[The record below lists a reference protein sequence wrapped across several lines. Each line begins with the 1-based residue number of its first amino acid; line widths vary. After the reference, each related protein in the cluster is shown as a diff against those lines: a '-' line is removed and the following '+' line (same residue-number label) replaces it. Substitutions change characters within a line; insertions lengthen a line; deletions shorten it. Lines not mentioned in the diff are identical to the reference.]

1 MISLWALLGETDVE
15 AYAATLVLP
24 RYLSHL
30 RLRPFRFREQSE
42 NSDGQQP
49 LRLTY
54 CGDGRLE
61 EFLLRPEDHVL
72 PTIRFAC
79 PRIETSR
86 IRLPRDDA
94 RWFWNPAADP
104 PEPMRV
110 YFEPTT
116 RSLRPSAPSPLS
128 SEAYV
133 SVSRRHV
140 FVGRPVVESYLAAW
154 LESLGIDHAEVRFA
168 FETPSGGVEL
178 STGAVGGQWFL
189 SDDVVAHELIRFA
202 GLEQPLAHVSDWVQL
217 DLDSNGQEQCGIYE
231 DGIYIRLSERTM

>member
-1 MISLWALLGETDVE
+1 MISLWALLGESDVE

-24 RYLSHL
+24 TYLAHL
-30 RLRPFRFREQSE
+30 RLGPFRFREQSE
-42 NSDGQQP
+42 NSDGQEP

-72 PTIRFAC
+72 PAIRFAC
-79 PRIETSR
+79 PQIETSR
-86 IRLPRDDA
+86 IRLPQDDA
-94 RWFWNPAADP
+94 RWFWNRAADP

-116 RSLRPSAPSPLS
+116 RSLHAPAPSPACA
-128 SEAYV
+128 EGYV

-154 LESLGIDHAEVRFA
+154 LDRLGIDHAELRLE

-178 STGAVGGQWFL
+178 STGAVGGQMFL
-189 SDDVVAHELIRFA
+189 SDDLVAHELIRFA
-202 GLEQPLAHVSDWVQL
+202 GLERPLAQVSDWVRV
-217 DLDSNGQEQCGIYE
+217 DLDSDRQDKCGVYE
-231 DGIYIRLSERTM
+231 DGVYIRLSERTT

>member
-1 MISLWALLGETDVE
+1 MISLWALLGEADVE

-30 RLRPFRFREQSE
+30 CLRPFSFKEQSE
-42 NSDGQQP
+42 NSDGQEP

-61 EFLLRPEDHVL
+61 EFLLRPRDHVL
-72 PTIRFAC
+72 ETIRFAC

-86 IRLPRDDA
+86 IRLPQDDA
-94 RWFWNPAADP
+94 KWFWNRAADP

-116 RSLRPSAPSPLS
+116 RSLHASAPSPPS

-154 LESLGIDHAEVRFA
+154 LESLGIDDAEVRFE

-178 STGAVGGQWFL
+178 STGAVGGQMFL
-189 SDDVVAHELIRFA
+189 SDDVVAEELIRFA
-202 GLEQPLAHVSDWVQL
+202 GLNRALTHVSDWVRL
-217 DLDSNGQEQCGIYE
+217 DLDSDRQDKCGIYE
-231 DGIYIRLSERTM
+231 DGVYIRLSERAE